1 MGEVICGLRG
11 ARGSGYK
18 DFEARLEAAIHLR
31 YGLPPKTPQTIKTL
45 IKKADKACAFFE
57 ATQLAGF
64 NEKESLG
71 IFGSP
76 PQGYSLVIEP
86 QPASIA
92 QARYLERY
100 QVLAKA
106 VGLLPADDA
115 WHTE

>member
-1 MGEVICGLRG
+1 MISPFKAALGE
-11 ARGSGYK
+11 GYK
-18 DFEARLEAAIHLR
+18 DFEARLEAAIHVR

-45 IKKADKACAFFE
+45 IKKADKASAYFE

-71 IFGSP
+71 FFGSP
-76 PQGYSLVIEP
+76 PPGYSLIIEP